1 METEPERIRK
11 ILRDTLNAAL
21 LERNTAS
28 EAFDE
33 IRRDI
38 PSRLPQTDGA
48 SRIKSASSALSVAR
62 ERMNLAVARLRD
74 YEILGII
81 PEDLKRKPAQK
92 EDASEFD
99 RPVWPTS

>member
-1 METEPERIRK
+1 MESEPEHIRK
-11 ILRDTLNAAL
+11 ILRDALDAAL

-33 IRRDI
+33 ILRDI
-38 PSRLPQTDGA
+38 PSRLPQAEGA

-62 ERMNLAVARLRD
+62 EKTAMVRLRD
-74 YEILGII
+74 YEILGIV

-92 EDASEFD
+92 EGAAPQIRSG
-99 RPVWPTS
+99 SA